1 MSETRQEPKRP
12 PLRKPR
18 RGDRLEVEIESID
31 GKGRCVGTGMSLDVP
46 ESGSWVVSLRGGVP
60 GERVRADVIRRRGNR
75 VEARITETLRVS
87 PEYFDMPEEMVAT
100 YQHYTCA
107 DMSQTQRGLG
117 WSPNWSP
124 TDAMVEYIKLISSER
139 SNARVMP
146 TA

>member
-1 MSETRQEPKRP
+1 MAIYPAVEFIFGMVETIFDIVDAINAA
-12 PLRKPR
+12 L
-18 RGDRLEVEIESID
+18 
-31 GKGRCVGTGMSLDVP
+31 GTS
-46 ESGSWVVSLRGGVP
+46 
-60 GERVRADVIRRRGNR
+60 
-75 VEARITETLRVS
+75 VS

-107 DMSQTQRGLG
+107 DLSQTQQGLG